1 MDSFETNTDR
11 LQDSI
16 NSLEELRDTLTE
28 RLEKKAKQEQEPT
41 LVNFLFGRFRKDRT

>member
-1 MDSFETNTDR
+1 MDNFETNIDK

-41 LVNFLFGRFRKDRT
+41 LDNFLFARFRKNRT

>member
-28 RLEKKAKQEQEPT
+28 RLEKETKQRQELT
-41 LVNFLFGRFRKDRT
+41 LINFLFARFRKNRT

>member
-1 MDSFETNTDR
+1 MNNFETNIDK

-16 NSLEELRDTLTE
+16 DSLEELRGTLKE